1 MEALERLRFESFVR
15 NNPEVLTL
23 FGEFV
28 NSMVDAFPDDEFME
42 YYHSPQIV
50 NQYTQY
56 LAYVEE
62 KMRTTIR
69 FSFGLPLSKWSS
81 YYCYLRVVQ
90 EQTTGTCICQ
100 QSDQCY
106 LGFSPT
112 TVSMINATLQ
122 HIGLK

>member
-50 NQYTQY
+50 
-56 LAYVEE
+56 A
-62 KMRTTIR
+62 
-69 FSFGLPLSKWSS
+69 
-81 YYCYLRVVQ
+81 Q

-100 QSDQCY
+100 LSDQCY
-106 LGFSPT
+106 LGFSLT
-112 TVSMINATLQ
+112 TVSIINAILQ